1 MPYFNYFPS
10 INYEIEGS
18 TFSYKQVKDILRRV
32 AIPEAFRQAE
42 AYTLPYIISDEDRPD
57 TVSQN
62 VYGRPDLHWLILIAN
77 EIHNPYFQWPLSNA
91 QLKSHVREK
100 YPGIAVYLKKSDA
113 LIADGEVVTYQGNQ
127 IGTVLRWNQ
136 TLLKLEI
143 AETETLLPDY
153 AIIKIGSTEY
163 QIHRS
168 ELNSDSIHHFENAE
182 GEELPP
188 YLSVSSIDD
197 YLKTRNDI
205 VVGQSI
211 IQSYIDPM
219 VVEPIIQNLAV
230 TNLVYEDRTNEARRE
245 IRVIRKNN
253 VDTINKLMRK
263 LIRGD
268 E

>member
-10 INYEIEGS
+10 INYEIEGN
-18 TFSYKQVKDILRRV
+18 TFSYKEVKDILRRV
-32 AIPEAFRQAE
+32 AVPEAFREAE

-57 TVSQN
+57 TVSQT
-62 VYGRPDLHWLILIAN
+62 VYGRPDLHWLVLMAN
-77 EIHNPYFQWPLSNA
+77 EIHNPYFEWPLSNA
-91 QLKSHVREK
+91 QLMTVAQNK
-100 YPGIAVYLKKSDA
+100 YPGIAVYLKKPDA
-113 LIADGEVVTYQGNQ
+113 LIAEGETITYQGTQ
-127 IGTVLRWNQ
+127 IGTVLRWNP

-143 AETETLLPDY
+143 AETETLLPNY
-153 AIIKIGSTEY
+153 AVITIGSTDY

-168 ELNSDSIHHFENAE
+168 ELNLYSLHHFETSE

-188 YLSVSSIDD
+188 YLSVNSIDD

-230 TNLVYEDRTNEARRE
+230 TNLVHEDKVNEARRE

-268 E
+268 A